1 MAEHKKQIAAFV
13 AKFCSPVVL
22 LVMLLG
28 QYAVAEEYVTEIDVF
43 DDIPVVNL
51 GTRLEQRLT
60 EVPASITIIDREMIA
75 ASGATEIPH
84 LLRLV
89 PGFLSYSIFGNQ
101 LGVSARGISPE
112 FPNHLEIMVNGRTVY
127 QPALATMEWTT
138 LGVDI
143 KDIDYI
149 EVVRGSNTPA
159 YGSNAFLG
167 AIHIVT
173 IDPVT
178 ASKASVRV
186 VGGSL
191 DTHNASVSYSD
202 QIRDFSYG
210 VTFGS
215 RSNDG
220 FADKGQRRDGLSSR
234 HIRLSGLYTPTLNDE
249 IEVFLGLSQSHIERA
264 RRDVRGYHNREINSN
279 YQQVS
284 WKHLLDNG
292 DVKINFHH
300 NYGQI
305 DDDTVLGLFS
315 SAFGMTPTA
324 AGFPLQADEVIFSDI
339 RGGFSERYDLELEHT
354 LELNSDMNFVWGGGV
369 RLDRLKGL
377 FVVGHD
383 DVVDEHLYRLFGN
396 LDWHFSEHWNTNFGV
411 MIEHN
416 NIVESFASPRLG
428 VNYQL
433 SPAHMLRAS
442 ATAGKRTPSVLN
454 ASQDQSIRFADG
466 TVIDQ
471 IISNDGDAKAE
482 RVNAF
487 ELGYLGYFLNGDL
500 TLDTK
505 LFHERVRDV
514 RHFPLRAASDING
527 FVFVRENGLAWDS
540 QGVEAQVRYRPSN
553 QWLFS
558 WQYAYT
564 DIDERSSVDVSGQM
578 PLHNTSLL
586 AAYRP
591 VPGWE
596 VSGTLYYVSEM
607 TFPRGDAVD
616 DITRLDLRLAKKLR
630 VGQWQGQLEFLIHN
644 IGDDYADYDQ
654 DNVFERRL
662 FVRVQFDL
670 E

>member
-1 MAEHKKQIAAFV
+1 MAENKKLIAASV
-13 AKFCSPVVL
+13 VRLCSPVL
-22 LVMLLG
+22 LLGMLLG
-28 QYAVAEEYVTEIDVF
+28 QYVVAEEYVTEIDVF
-43 DDIPVVNL
+43 DDIPLVNA

-84 LLRLV
+84 LFRLV
-89 PGFLSYSIFGNQ
+89 PGFLSYSVFGNQ
-101 LGVSARGISPE
+101 FGVSARGISPE
-112 FPNHLEIMVNGRTVY
+112 FPGHLEIMVNGRTVY

-178 ASKASVRV
+178 APRASARV

-191 DTHNASVSYSD
+191 DTHDASVSYSD
-202 QIRDFSYG
+202 QVRDFSYG

-220 FADKGQRRDGLSSR
+220 FDDKGLRRDGLSSR

-279 YQQVS
+279 YQQIS
-284 WKHLLDNG
+284 WKHLLGNG
-292 DVKINFHH
+292 DVKVNFHH

-315 SAFGMTPTA
+315 DAFGMTPAA

-354 LELNSDMNFVWGGGV
+354 LAVSPDINFVWGSGV
-369 RLDRLKGL
+369 RLDRLKSL
-377 FVVGHD
+377 FLIGD
-383 DVVDEHLYRLFGN
+383 NDVVDEQLYRLFGN
-396 LDWHFSEHWNTNFGV
+396 LDWHFHERWNANFGV

-416 NIVESFASPRLG
+416 NIVTPFASPRVG
-428 VNYQL
+428 VNYRF

-454 ASQDQSIRFADG
+454 ANQNQSVRFADG

-471 IISNDGDAKAE
+471 VISHDEKTKAE

-487 ELGYLGYFLNGDL
+487 EFGYLGYFFNGDL
-500 TLDTK
+500 SLDAK
-505 LFHERVRDV
+505 LFHEQVRDV
-514 RHFPLRAASDING
+514 RHFPLRAASDINS
-527 FVFVRENGLAWDS
+527 FVFVRENGLAWDTR
-540 QGVEAQVRYRPSN
+540 GFEAQVRYRAN
-553 QWLFS
+553 NKWLFS

-564 DIDERSSVDVSGQM
+564 NIDGRAPKDISNQV

-586 AAYRP
+586 AAYKP
-591 VPGWE
+591 VASWQ
-596 VSGTLYYVSEM
+596 VSGVLYHTSEM
-607 TFPRGDAVD
+607 TWTRGDAVD

-662 FVRVQFDL
+662 FVRLQFDL